1 MEKPQSLQASDVDIS
16 NICFNLVFEMKRRIS
31 PEETRERIVRAAG
44 EVFGRHGFDGTTIR
58 QITRRAGVNVAAVNY
73 HFRDKNE
80 LYIRVLREAK
90 CLASEMSVTEFRGSP
105 EERLRGFI
113 FAFVRQLLD
122 PERPPWHVQVI
133 TQEMM
138 RPTPAL
144 DVLVREMTEPIFQQ
158 VRTLV
163 GEVAETRLSRTR
175 LDLLASSI
183 VGQCLFYVRSRPM
196 IERLAPELSHGPNRI
211 ERIAEHIATFSLAA
225 LCHLY
230 RNTSTQGPIPALL
243 TS

>member
-1 MEKPQSLQASDVDIS
+1 
-16 NICFNLVFEMKRRIS
+16 MKRRIT
-31 PEETRERIVRAAG
+31 PQETRERIVRAAG

-73 HFRDKNE
+73 HFRDKDE
-80 LYIRVLREAK
+80 LYLRVLREAK
-90 CLASEMSVTEFRGSP
+90 GLARELPASDSGGEP

-113 FAFVRQLLD
+113 FAFVERLLD
-122 PERPPWHVQVI
+122 PNRPAWHVQVI

-144 DVLVREMTEPIFQQ
+144 DLLVREMTEPVFRQ
-158 VRTLV
+158 VRELAGAV
-163 GEVAETRLSRTR
+163 AGRRLPEVK

-183 VGQCLFYVRSRPM
+183 VGQCLFYVRSGPM
-196 IERLAPELSHGPNRI
+196 IERLAPELSQGPHRI
-211 ERIAEHIATFSLAA
+211 EQIAEHIAAFSLAA

-230 RNTSTQGPIPALL
+230 RNQPSPGHWTATLAS
-243 TS
+243 